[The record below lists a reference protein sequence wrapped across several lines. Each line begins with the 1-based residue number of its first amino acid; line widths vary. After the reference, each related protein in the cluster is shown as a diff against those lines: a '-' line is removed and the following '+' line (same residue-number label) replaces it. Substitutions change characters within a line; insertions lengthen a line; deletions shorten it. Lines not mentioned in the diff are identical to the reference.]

1 MLLNNFTNGDYFR
14 QNDLFLSDSNENFN
28 QFNEEEDNN
37 NYQCYDGEKEPINS
51 MYCYINKDLTLKKIV
66 PTEERSTNAK
76 TLLYNF
82 IHNCNSQLKEEEEK
96 KIPELCPC
104 DKIKEILLEKKLN
117 KIEENF
123 LIDDKLKNEEKELE
137 LSKKKR
143 KRTYNDEEN
152 ETKIKYQ
159 KGRKKRD
166 DKTERNHNKM
176 SPDNIIKKIKSKIF
190 EMILLFVNNILNQN
204 NEEENNKILKD
215 LNYKYINQLNKII
228 DLGFLDLPLK
238 DLLSKDI
245 SPKFRQYDENYNR
258 IIIEK
263 IEKENNNEIINVVF
277 NMTFREWLDLFTS
290 KKKVTELGNAS
301 PAVCD
306 EIEKNL
312 PKLDII
318 LNEIMVKNNE
328 ENNNYLSHFIFFLF
342 NYERWFYN
350 KRERKHKLK

>member
-1 MLLNNFTNGDYFR
+1 MQNN
-14 QNDLFLSDSNENFN
+14 LFLNDFNESYN
-28 QFNEEEDNN
+28 QFNEEGDNN
-37 NYQCYDGEKEPINS
+37 NYQSYDGEKEPINS
-51 MYCYINKDLTLKKIV
+51 MYCHINKDLTLKKIT
-66 PTEERSTNAK
+66 PKEERSTNAR
-76 TLLYNF
+76 TLLHNF
-82 IHNCNSQLKEEEEK
+82 IHNYNSQLKEEEEEK
-96 KIPELCPC
+96 KIPELYAC
-104 DKIKEILLEKKLN
+104 DKIKKILLEKKLD
-117 KIEENF
+117 KIVDNF
-123 LIDDKLKNEEKELE
+123 LIDDKLKNEEKVLE

-143 KRTYNDEEN
+143 KRAYNNEED

-166 DKTERNHNKM
+166 DTTERNHNKM

-204 NEEENNKILKD
+204 NKDKNYKKLKD
-215 LNYKYINQLNKII
+215 LNYKYINQLNKVI
-228 DLGFLDLPLK
+228 DLGLLDLPLK

-263 IEKENNNEIINVVF
+263 IEKENNNNEIINFVF

-290 KKKVTELGNAS
+290 KIKVTELGNPS
-301 PAVCD
+301 PAICE

-318 LNEIMVKNNE
+318 LNEIMDKNNE
-328 ENNNYLSHFIFFLF
+328 GNNNYLSHFIFFLF
-342 NYERWFYN
+342 N
-350 KRERKHKLK
+350 